1 MRILPAFGKMEP
13 QRVAE
18 TARVVAVRRVA
29 ALRPGLE
36 ALAVMAIL
44 GRLARLSFNAPIQQL
59 VHKLLIGVV
68 VQAHVGEPFELRRF
82 QRQAFQQLLQLLEFG
97 HALGAALAFGLDRQ
111 RRLVDLSGKPLE
123 P

>member
-1 MRILPAFGKMEP
+1 MRIFPAFGEVES
-13 QRVAE
+13 QCVAKA
-18 TARVVAVRRVA
+18 ARVVVVRRVA

-36 ALAVMAIL
+36 ALAVVAIL
-44 GRLARLSFNAPIQQL
+44 GRLSPLPLYAPIQQL
-59 VHKLLIGVV
+59 VHKLLVGVV
-68 VQAHVGEPFELRRF
+68 LQAHFSEPAELRRF
-82 QRQAFQQLLQLLEFG
+82 QRQAFKQLLQLLELG